1 MVSGNVSLAEFLKLS
16 MTDDKECG
24 RSHQTASTLGESSSE
39 DQHQAKTKFR
49 MFGRNT
55 VASAF
60 TFTLDFGILW
70 LLVEWGGLPQF
81 LAAAI
86 AFIPA
91 MVVFYFIQK
100 RWVFAGNDREKWKG
114 FGYFSL
120 NVAIGYVSMLAI
132 FWLML
137 EFVQVHYLI
146 SRLIASVVY
155 GLLLF
160 FLNGK
165 FNFKKL

>member
-1 MVSGNVSLAEFLKLS
+1 MDEAHFVDRHG
-16 MTDDKECG
+16 
-24 RSHQTASTLGESSSE
+24 
-39 DQHQAKTKFR
+39 AKSKFR

-55 VASAF
+55 LASAF
-60 TFTLDFGILW
+60 TFSLDLGILW
-70 LLVEWGGLPQF
+70 LLVEWVGVPQL

-91 MVVFYFIQK
+91 MIVFYFIQK
-100 RWVFAGNDREKWKG
+100 QWVFAGNDRDTLKG

-120 NVAIGYVSMLAI
+120 NVVLGYISMLAI
-132 FWLML
+132 FWLLL

-146 SRLIASVVY
+146 SRLAASVVY